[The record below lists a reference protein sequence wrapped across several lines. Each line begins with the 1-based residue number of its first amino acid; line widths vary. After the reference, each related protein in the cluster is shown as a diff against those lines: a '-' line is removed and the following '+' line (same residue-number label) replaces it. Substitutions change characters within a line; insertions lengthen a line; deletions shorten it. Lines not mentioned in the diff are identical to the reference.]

1 MGYLKSQEVRKM
13 NNITEQRAVE
23 LQQKVLNCSA
33 QEQLKFFKN
42 VVNKTVKLHVLEE
55 EIQNLKGDS

>member
-1 MGYLKSQEVRKM
+1 MWKVRKM

-23 LQQKVLNCSA
+23 LQQRVLNCSRE
-33 QEQLKFFKN
+33 EQLKFFKN

>member
-1 MGYLKSQEVRKM
+1 M

>member
-1 MGYLKSQEVRKM
+1 M

-42 VVNKTVKLHVLEE
+42 VIREHVELRVHKE
-55 EIQNLKGDS
+55 EIKHIKERSVKV